1 MKVVLCFPSSLP
13 GQKPNYGLQPMGILY
28 IASVLRENDI
38 DVTVMDSDIDGSTVK
53 EMVDSILLEN
63 PDLIGF
69 SIMTPQLMSAL
80 EACEMLKETR
90 PSLPIVL
97 GGAHISSTH
106 DDTFTFADCFDFAVY
121 GEGEMTMLEVVNKMK
136 QGNIPECLSEI
147 PGVIYRDSGGKVRT
161 NPARSWIT
169 DIDTLPPIDYR
180 LLDITKYRIP
190 TMTGRYVVAMLSSRG
205 CPYKCTFCDAPTTT
219 GKQIRFHSIERAIKD
234 IKYNYDNFGVRNF
247 TFRDS
252 TFTAR
257 RSWVVNF
264 CEAVIKSG
272 MTINWRCGTRVNLVD
287 DELLKL
293 MKRAG
298 CHIINFGVE
307 SGHPQILKNMKKEVE
322 IDQIYKAH
330 KLTSKYGIRTYATFV
345 IGSPGET
352 DETMAATL
360 KVALGIRASLAMFF
374 VAIAYPGT
382 VMYEKAVEEG
392 IVEPRWWA
400 KQAWDSS
407 RHSAFEKRWG
417 WTADAGAIKIPGFD
431 AETWQKRATRSFY
444 IRPRFVWDT
453 LIFTLRNPYF
463 LKHLFNL
470 GIEILPFYKIPL
482 LFKKSKINEEYHG
495 HSKCPSAPT
504 VDYYDRNDDDSKQ
517 LKTKH

>member
-28 IASVLRENDI
+28 IATVLKENGI
-38 DVTVMDSDIDGSTVK
+38 DVAVMDSDIDGSTIK
-53 EMVDSILLEN
+53 EMVDSILSEN
-63 PDLIGF
+63 PDLVGF

-80 EACEMLKETR
+80 EASEMLKKLR

-97 GGAHISSTH
+97 GGGHISSTH
-106 DDTFTFADCFDFAVY
+106 DDTFTFADCFDFAIY

-136 QGNIPECLSEI
+136 QGSLPDCLSGI
-147 PGVIYRDSGGKVRT
+147 PGVIYRDSNGKVHT
-161 NPARSWIT
+161 NSARSWIM
-169 DIDTLPPIDYR
+169 DVDTLPPIDYT

-190 TMTGRYVVAMLSSRG
+190 TMTGRFVVAMLSSRG

-219 GKQIRFHSIERAIKD
+219 GQKIRFHSIERAVKD

-257 RSWVVNF
+257 RSWVVEF

-272 MTINWRCGTRVNLVD
+272 MKINWRCGTRVNLVD

-330 KLTSKYGIRTYATFV
+330 ELTSKYGIRTYATFV

-352 DETMAATL
+352 DETMEATL

-382 VMYEKAVEEG
+382 AMYEKSVEEG

-400 KQAWDSS
+400 KQTWDSS

-417 WTADAGAIKIPGFD
+417 WTADAGAIKNPGLD
-431 AETWQKRATRSFY
+431 AEAWQKRATRAFY
-444 IRPRFVWDT
+444 MRPRFVWDT
-453 LIFTLRNPYF
+453 LIFTLKNPYF

-470 GIEILPFYKIPL
+470 GMEIIPFYKIPL
-482 LFKKSKINEEYHG
+482 LFKKSKINEEYHRN
-495 HSKCPSAPT
+495 SKCPSAPT
-504 VDYYDRNDDDSKQ
+504 VDYYDRKDDDSK
-517 LKTKH
+517 